1 MAAAVVALGVVA
13 VAVALFAIERIPV
26 EVSSLAL
33 VVLLVTAGLLTPQE
47 ALAGFSSD
55 AVIFIFALLAMTQG
69 LEATGVMRLVSE
81 RVLAVARLGRG
92 VFTVALLAVVCAFS
106 TVASNTAVTAAFLPI
121 VAEAARRTGIPL
133 RRLLLPVA
141 FSSMLGGTIFLF
153 GTSTNL
159 VVSAAMER
167 LGLRPIG
174 FAELAPVGIV
184 LAVVGIG
191 ATVVLAGRL
200 LPELSER
207 QGLDLDLVQREYVT
221 EIVVGAGSPLVGK
234 PLGEIDRAVDV
245 PVLGVVRKGAALAAD
260 PRQVLAAE
268 DRLIVGGSSR
278 AVLRAEAARPAVEG
292 TRAERSA
299 ESLPIPSLVVEAWI
313 PPTSALVG
321 RSVDAARFA
330 DVQGLTLLG
339 VHRHPALRGLH
350 RAGRLGPP
358 GSARY
363 GALSVGDVLLLRG
376 PEERV
381 RALVDGNDVTLLGE
395 IEHRPLRYGRAGLA
409 AAIFAVAVA
418 AAGLRL
424 TSPAI
429 AGLCGLLAM
438 IATGCVD
445 SRTAFRVDW
454 RVVILIGSLL
464 ALGAAMEKSGAG
476 ELVARNI
483 IPLAAFAGPRGVLCA
498 VMLLTIA
505 LSIPMSNQASALVMV
520 PIAFHAAVDLGLDP
534 RPFVMG
540 TCLAASCAFMTP
552 LEPSA
557 ALVYGPGHYRFAD
570 FLRVGAPITAVMLV
584 LLTVAVPVA
593 WPFR

>member
-1 MAAAVVALGVVA
+1 MPAALVALGIVA
-13 VAVALFAIERIPV
+13 AAVALFAIERIPV

-33 VVLLVTAGLLTPQE
+33 VVLLVAAGLLTSQE

-55 AVIFIFALLAMTQG
+55 TVIFIFALLAMTQG

-81 RVLAVARLGRG
+81 RVLTVARLGRG
-92 VFTVALLAVVCAFS
+92 VFMVTLLGVVCGFS

-121 VAEAARRTGIPL
+121 AAGAASRTGIPV

-159 VVSAAMER
+159 VVSAAMEG
-167 LGLRPIG
+167 LGMRPIG

-184 LAVVGIG
+184 LAVAGIA
-191 ATVVLAGRL
+191 ATVALAGRL
-200 LPELSER
+200 SPELPEPGALELAR
-207 QGLDLDLVQREYVT
+207 REYAT
-221 EIVVGAGSPLVGK
+221 EIVLGAGSPLVGRA
-234 PLGEIDRAVDV
+234 LGDIDGAVDL
-245 PVLGVVRKGAALAAD
+245 PVLGVMRKGAALAPD
-260 PRQVLAAE
+260 PRQVLAVE
-268 DRLIVGGSSR
+268 DRLVVGGSPSDL
-278 AVLRAEAARPAVEG
+278 LRAEGARPAVEG
-292 TRAERSA
+292 ADAERSA
-299 ESLPIPSLVVEAWI
+299 ERRGSSALVVEAWI

-330 DVQGLTLLG
+330 EVHGLTVLG
-339 VHRHPALRGLH
+339 VHRHPALHRLH
-350 RAGRLGPP
+350 REERPGAPGP
-358 GSARY
+358 ARQ
-363 GALSVGDVLLLRG
+363 GPLSVGDVLLLRG
-376 PEERV
+376 PEERL
-381 RALVDGNDVTLLGE
+381 RALVEGNDVTLLGE
-395 IEHRPLRYGRAGLA
+395 IEHRPFRYGRAGLA
-409 AAIFAVAVA
+409 TAIFALAVA

-476 ELVARNI
+476 ELVARRI
-483 IPLAAFAGPRGVLCA
+483 IPLAGLAGPRGVLFA

-505 LSIPMSNQASALVMV
+505 LSIAMSNQASALVMV

-570 FLRVGAPITAVMLV
+570 FLRIGSPVTALTLV
-584 LLTVAVPVA
+584 LLTLAVPTV
-593 WPFR
+593 WPF

>member
-1 MAAAVVALGVVA
+1 
-13 VAVALFAIERIPV
+13 
-26 EVSSLAL
+26 
-33 VVLLVTAGLLTPQE
+33 
-47 ALAGFSSD
+47 
-55 AVIFIFALLAMTQG
+55 
-69 LEATGVMRLVSE
+69 MRLVSE
-81 RVLAVARLGRG
+81 RVLTVARLGRG
-92 VFTVALLAVVCAFS
+92 VFMVTLLGVVCGFS

-121 VAEAARRTGIPL
+121 AAGAASRTGIPV

-141 FSSMLGGTIFLF
+141 FSSMLGGTILLF

-159 VVSAAMER
+159 VVSEAMER
-167 LGLRPIG
+167 LGMRPIG

-184 LAVVGIG
+184 LAVAGIA

-200 LPELSER
+200 SPEISEP
-207 QGLDLDLVQREYVT
+207 GALDLVRREYVT
-221 EIVVGAGSPLVGK
+221 EIVLGAGSPLVGK
-234 PLGEIDRAVDV
+234 ALRDVDGAFDL
-245 PVLGVVRKGAALAAD
+245 PVLGVVRKGAALAPDA
-260 PRQVLAAE
+260 RHVLAIE
-268 DRLIVGGSSR
+268 DRLIVGGSPGD
-278 AVLRAEAARPAVEG
+278 VLRAEGARRTVEG
-292 TRAERSA
+292 ARGAAAASA
-299 ESLPIPSLVVEAWI
+299 ESRTGSALVVEAWI

-321 RSVDAARFA
+321 RSVNAARFA
-330 DVQGLTLLG
+330 EVHGLTVLG
-339 VHRHPALRGLH
+339 VHRHPALHRLH
-350 RAGRLGPP
+350 RADRLGAP
-358 GSARY
+358 GPARY
-363 GALSVGDVLLLRG
+363 GPLSVGDVLLLRG
-376 PEERV
+376 PEERL
-381 RALVDGNDVTLLGE
+381 RALVEGNDVTLLGE
-395 IEHRPLRYGRAGLA
+395 IEHRPFRYGRAGLA
-409 AAIFAVAVA
+409 TAIFALAVA

-429 AGLCGLLAM
+429 AGLSGLLAM
-438 IATGCVD
+438 IATGCID

-570 FLRVGAPITAVMLV
+570 FLRIGSPVTALMLV
-584 LLTVAVPVA
+584 LLTLAVPTV
-593 WPFR
+593 WPF

>member
-1 MAAAVVALGVVA
+1 MPAALVALGVVA

-26 EVSSLAL
+26 EVSALAL
-33 VVLLVTAGLLTPQE
+33 VVLLVAAGLLTPQE

-69 LEATGVMRLVSE
+69 LEAAGVMRLVSE
-81 RVLAVARLGRG
+81 RVLTMARFGRG
-92 VFTVALLAVVCAFS
+92 AFMVALLGVVCGFS

-121 VAEAARRTGIPL
+121 ATAAAARTGIPV

-159 VVSAAMER
+159 IVSEAMER
-167 LGLRPIG
+167 LGMRPIG

-184 LAVVGIG
+184 LAAAGI
-191 ATVVLAGRL
+191 ASTIVLARRLSPELAHGGRL
-200 LPELSER
+200 GSVE
-207 QGLDLDLVQREYVT
+207 REYVT
-221 EIVVGAGSPLVGK
+221 EIVLDAGSPLVGK
-234 PLGEIDRAVDV
+234 ALGELDGPVDLQ
-245 PVLGVVRKGAALAAD
+245 VLGVMRRGTALAPD
-260 PRQVLAAE
+260 PRQVLAPG
-268 DRLIVGGSSR
+268 DRLVVTGSPSD
-278 AVLRAEAARPAVEG
+278 VLRVEDVRPAVEG
-292 TRAERSA
+292 TPADVSA
-299 ESLPIPSLVVEAWI
+299 GGPRGSSRIVEAWI

-321 RSVDAARFA
+321 RSVDVGRFA
-330 DVQGLTLLG
+330 EAHGLTLLG
-339 VHRHPALRGLH
+339 VDRHPALHLLYRGD
-350 RAGRLGPP
+350 RPGAPGPAP
-358 GSARY
+358 HGP
-363 GALSVGDVLLLRG
+363 LSVGDVLLLRG
-376 PEERV
+376 PEERL
-381 RALVDGNDVTLLGE
+381 RALVEGNDVTLLGE
-395 IEHRPLRYGRAGLA
+395 IEHRPSRHGRAGLA
-409 AAIFAVAVA
+409 AAIFAVAVT

-429 AGLCGLLAM
+429 AGLGGLLAM

-464 ALGAAMEKSGAG
+464 ALGAAVEKSGAG

-483 IPLAAFAGPRGVLCA
+483 IPLAAFAGPRGVLGA

-534 RPFVMG
+534 RPFLMG

-557 ALVYGPGHYRFAD
+557 ALVYGPGHYRFVD
-570 FLRVGAPITAVMLV
+570 FLRIGSPVTALMLV
-584 LLTVAVPVA
+584 LLVVAVPTV
-593 WPFR
+593 WPF